1 MIKLWSSDGVHAA
14 PPDDQSLHLV
24 SSRTRVI
31 EVAVHKSAWLV
42 YVSKIGYLSWHIF
55 LFKLMI
61 TSLFFSIDQQQKS
74 LKDPYSEMMWHRARP
89 FFRNTTKKKRFMF
102 RFSKAIRKSN
112 SVWVFTLRM
121 MILHFGSTAARASS
135 PHTNSL
141 GDIHPLCHKKKFV

>member
-55 LFKLMI
+55 LNWWLQVC
-61 TSLFFSIDQQQKS
+61 FSVSINNKS
-74 LKDPYSEMMWHRARP
+74 HWKILTLKWCGTERGHFYETRR
-89 FFRNTTKKKRFMF
+89 RKKGCMF
-102 RFSKAIRKSN
+102 RFLKAIRKSN
-112 SVWVFTLRM
+112 SVWVFTLRI

>member
-55 LFKLMI
+55 FLNWWLQVC
-61 TSLFFSIDQQQKS
+61 FSVSINNKS
-74 LKDPYSEMMWHRARP
+74 HWKILNLKWCGTERGHFYVTRR
-89 FFRNTTKKKRFMF
+89 RKKRFMF

-112 SVWVFTLRM
+112 SVWVFTLRI

>member
-31 EVAVHKSAWLV
+31 EVDVHKSAWLV

-74 LKDPYSEMMWHRARP
+74 LKDPNSEMMWHRARP
-89 FFRNTTKKKRFMF
+89 FFRNTRYNEEKKVYVSFL
-102 RFSKAIRKSN
+102 KS
-112 SVWVFTLRM
+112 
-121 MILHFGSTAARASS
+121 
-135 PHTNSL
+135 
-141 GDIHPLCHKKKFV
+141 DQKK

>member
-31 EVAVHKSAWLV
+31 EVAVHESAWLV

-74 LKDPYSEMMWHRARP
+74 LKDPNSEMMWHRARP
-89 FFRNTTKKKRFMF
+89 FLRNTTKKKKVYVSFF
-102 RFSKAIRKSN
+102 KS
-112 SVWVFTLRM
+112 
-121 MILHFGSTAARASS
+121 
-135 PHTNSL
+135 
-141 GDIHPLCHKKKFV
+141 DQKK

>member
-74 LKDPYSEMMWHRARP
+74 LKDPNSEMMSEAI
-89 FFRNTTKKKRFMF
+89 
-102 RFSKAIRKSN
+102 FSKHDEEKKVYVSFLKS
-112 SVWVFTLRM
+112 
-121 MILHFGSTAARASS
+121 
-135 PHTNSL
+135 
-141 GDIHPLCHKKKFV
+141 DQKK

>member
-42 YVSKIGYLSWHIF
+42 YVSKISYLSWHIF
-55 LFKLMI
+55 FKLMI

-74 LKDPYSEMMWHRARP
+74 LKDPNSEMMWHRARP
-89 FFRNTTKKKRFMF
+89 FFSKHDEEKKVYISFF
-102 RFSKAIRKSN
+102 KS
-112 SVWVFTLRM
+112 
-121 MILHFGSTAARASS
+121 
-135 PHTNSL
+135 
-141 GDIHPLCHKKKFV
+141 DQKK